1 MATVLLLEEDDT
13 VADFVRNTLIS
24 EGHSVRTCVNLGD
37 LVDRLADGA
46 DLVISD
52 AGLEFPP
59 QQVLADVSA
68 ACPGTPTLLT
78 TTFLEPLEERFLLE
92 MGANAVLHKPFDLP
106 SFLAL
111 VDILTTGKARRPTT
125 ARHRPLSGTGG
136 VPSH

>member
-1 MATVLLLEEDDT
+1 VATVLLLEEDGT

-24 EGHSVRTCVNLGD
+24 RGHGVRTCENLGD

-59 QQVLADVSA
+59 QQVLAAVSA

-78 TTFLEPLEERFLLE
+78 TTFLEPLEERLLLE
-92 MGANAVLHKPFDLP
+92 MGADAVLHKPFDLP
-106 SFLAL
+106 SFLTL
-111 VDILTTGKARRPTT
+111 VDILTTRRARRPVRDRI
-125 ARHRPLSGTGG
+125 AHAPR
-136 VPSH
+136 